1 MADMI
6 VNVKWRGLDQ
16 PHVFRKNRG
25 QSYMPEMEAYDRR
38 SVGRQLVDASV
49 PICARRGW
57 TVISVS
63 QPAKLDFNVAACLF
77 RPAAAQ
83 RFGKVEGDMST
94 TKMQVVRNLLN
105 LPRHFAVRISTK
117 AGAIR
122 TSMPA
127 ARPPSP
133 HVNLRTSRERPGLCD
148 RTTQSIR
155 TEKAMLQHSFRQSAS
170 TLRILFGIA
179 GVLLLSVATTPA
191 RAEIKI
197 GFQAPLTG
205 SSATDGKSA
214 QIAATMAVE
223 DINAAGGVLGQKIE
237 LITYDD
243 QAKSDQAIFT
253 ANKLIGED
261 GVKLVV
267 NGSYSASGRA
277 AAPVFQKAG
286 VVMISAYGVHPDITR
301 AGDYM
306 FRLVHLGEPQGA
318 ATALYVGE
326 TLGIKKVSTI
336 TMDND
341 YGQAT
346 MEGFLQAAGK
356 YGIEVVNKYS
366 YSLKDRQF
374 GSIVASV
381 KRDNPD
387 AIYATG
393 YFFTGGPLVS
403 QLRAAGITVPIIG
416 SQAFD
421 SEKFVEIA
429 GPAADGTYIIDSFDR
444 DRKDE
449 ALQKFFAEF
458 KNRAG
463 YAPEGVAAIT
473 YSAIR
478 LMADG
483 IKRANSTDPD
493 KVRDALATTKN
504 FPLLE
509 GTMNGF
515 NSLHEMIM
523 PIRVNV
529 IKDGKFKSAG
539 EITDIAPPEK

>member
-1 MADMI
+1 
-6 VNVKWRGLDQ
+6 
-16 PHVFRKNRG
+16 
-25 QSYMPEMEAYDRR
+25 
-38 SVGRQLVDASV
+38 
-49 PICARRGW
+49 
-57 TVISVS
+57 
-63 QPAKLDFNVAACLF
+63 
-77 RPAAAQ
+77 
-83 RFGKVEGDMST
+83 
-94 TKMQVVRNLLN
+94 
-105 LPRHFAVRISTK
+105 
-117 AGAIR
+117 
-122 TSMPA
+122 
-127 ARPPSP
+127 
-133 HVNLRTSRERPGLCD
+133 
-148 RTTQSIR
+148 
-155 TEKAMLQHSFRQSAS
+155 MLKHSFRQSAR
-170 TLRILFGIA
+170 TVK
-179 GVLLLSVATTPA
+179 VLLGLASVLALTAAAAMPA
-191 RAEIKI
+191 RADIKI
-197 GFQAPLTG
+197 GLQVPLTG
-205 SSATDGKSA
+205 PSATDGKSA

-237 LITYDD
+237 LVTYDD

-318 ATALYVGE
+318 ATALYVGKM
-326 TLGIKKVSTI
+326 LGIKKVSTI

-346 MEGFLQAAGK
+346 MDGFLATCRK
-356 YGIEVVNKYS
+356 YGIEVLNKYS

-429 GPAADGTYIIDSFDR
+429 GPAAEGTYIIDSFDR

-473 YSAIR
+473 YSAVR

-483 IKRANSTDPD
+483 IKRANSADPE
-493 KVRDALATTKN
+493 KVRDAIAATRN

-509 GTMNGF
+509 GNMNAF
-515 NSLHEMIM
+515 NSLHEMIK
-523 PIRVNV
+523 PISVNV

-539 EITDIAPPEK
+539 EITDLDAFTPPEK

>member
-1 MADMI
+1 ML
-6 VNVKWRGLDQ
+6 K
-16 PHVFRKNRG
+16 PSF
-25 QSYMPEMEAYDRR
+25 RR
-38 SVGRQLVDASV
+38 SARTAKFLLGFASV
-49 PICARRGW
+49 LVLSI
-57 TVISVS
+57 
-63 QPAKLDFNVAACLF
+63 AA
-77 RPAAAQ
+77 
-83 RFGKVEGDMST
+83 
-94 TKMQVVRNLLN
+94 
-105 LPRHFAVRISTK
+105 
-117 AGAIR
+117 
-122 TSMPA
+122 SMPA
-127 ARPPSP
+127 
-133 HVNLRTSRERPGLCD
+133 
-148 RTTQSIR
+148 
-155 TEKAMLQHSFRQSAS
+155 
-170 TLRILFGIA
+170 
-179 GVLLLSVATTPA
+179 
-191 RAEIKI
+191 RADIKI

-205 SSATDGKSA
+205 PSATDGKSA

-223 DINAAGGVLGQKIE
+223 DINAAGGVLGQKIV
-237 LITYDD
+237 LVTYDD

-318 ATALYVGE
+318 ATALYIGK

-346 MEGFLQAAGK
+346 MDGFLQASGK
-356 YGIEVVNKYS
+356 YGIEILNKYS

-393 YFFTGGPLVS
+393 YFFTAGPLVS

-429 GPAADGTYIIDSFDR
+429 GAAADGTYIIDSFDR

-449 ALQKFFAEF
+449 ALQKFFVEF

-473 YSAIR
+473 YSAVR

-483 IKRANSTDPD
+483 IKRANSADPE
-493 KVRDALATTKN
+493 KVRDAIAATKD

-509 GTMNGF
+509 GSLNAF
-515 NSLHEMIM
+515 NSLHEIIM
-523 PIRVNV
+523 PISVNV
-529 IKDGKFKSAG
+529 IKDGQFKSAG
-539 EITDIAPPEK
+539 QITDLDAFAPPEK